1 MILISGKNLPV
12 HCVVETIHNIV
23 ETHVSNSRENWRR
36 PQVET
41 DSYVIIPVAMPFQV
55 SNFLLH
61 CVFLFFFFCKQ

>member
-41 DSYVIIPVAMPFQV
+41 DSYVIIPVALPFQV
-55 SNFLLH
+55 INLLLH
-61 CVFLFFFFCKQ
+61 CVFLFFFFFL